1 MFKFI
6 FVETIAKIKL
16 FLNNASKV
24 KNKIKVIQKTLSA
37 EALESLKREEV
48 QKFDK
53 GRSTKLN

>member
-1 MFKFI
+1 MQ
-6 FVETIAKIKL
+6 AK
-16 FLNNASKV
+16 S